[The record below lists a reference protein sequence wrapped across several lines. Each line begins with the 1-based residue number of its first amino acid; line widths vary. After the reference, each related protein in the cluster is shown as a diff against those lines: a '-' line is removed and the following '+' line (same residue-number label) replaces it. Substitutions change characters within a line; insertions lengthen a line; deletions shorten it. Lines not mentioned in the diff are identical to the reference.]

1 VVWEP
6 GAGDR
11 PGYPMCY
18 RRDARAEAKEI
29 AMQEGLGS
37 AAAALD
43 TGPRIQQVQ
52 LRPCAGLG
60 AYGPD
65 LAAGVSAS
73 RPLGAGAP

>member
-1 VVWEP
+1 
-6 GAGDR
+6 
-11 PGYPMCY
+11 
-18 RRDARAEAKEI
+18 
-29 AMQEGLGS
+29 MQEGLGS